1 MHFTTESNKTTDLK
15 KLKIKTESSIIQVS
29 RNKLKSC
36 SNSSLPH
43 SAISSSLPLASS
55 HFSSSSSSP
64 LKIRFIAKSGDRE
77 CAQITIKRA
86 CACLRAQRALDIRVC
101 EMLSVGYYQGFT
113 FKRVTFSY
121 TKVHNFST
129 IATKKADRVKRNKTG
144 RPTSISSP
152 SLSASPFLGL
162 SKTPSRL
169 N

>member
-1 MHFTTESNKTTDLK
+1 MCANYDQASM
-15 KLKIKTESSIIQVS
+15 
-29 RNKLKSC
+29 RM
-36 SNSSLPH
+36 
-43 SAISSSLPLASS
+43 SA
-55 HFSSSSSSP
+55 
-64 LKIRFIAKSGDRE
+64 
-77 CAQITIKRA
+77 RA
-86 CACLRAQRALDIRVC
+86 ARALDIRVC

-144 RPTSISSP
+144 QPTSISSP